1 MAPNHIYSNG
11 WKTVSYKGHSNDP
24 YVTCSRCP
32 LWIFSYKLKAC
43 GGKCKCGGKF
53 QESVAKAAGSKG
65 GGGGGYYGGAA
76 GKGHWQGGAKGSAW
90 YEPEVDAVAD
100 LLGKFAAIA
109 ADKPEVQA
117 ALELLRE
124 VYPSKGEDL
133 KPRWNE
139 ASQAH
144 TAAQKAVVKAKA
156 TVSTRADNI
165 KRLEEKLEAEKEGLI
180 QANKDLEEAIGKAGE
195 TARIIKEL
203 TSVQLDKAACDSE
216 SEHQQAEDKSI
227 DASLEAAIS
236 EREALRS
243 RMLAVEKDIGEKQ
256 IVKAEAT
263 SRNCTRAAE
272 QTATGAVKRIRA
284 DGGNVVME
292 DERAGGGET
301 KGVEQQG

>member
-1 MAPNHIYSNG
+1 MAPNQSYSNG
-11 WKTVSYKGHSNDP
+11 WQTVSYNRRSNDP
-24 YVTCSRCP
+24 YATCSHCP
-32 LWIFSYKLKAC
+32 LWVFSYKLKAC

-53 QESVAKAAGSKG
+53 QELATKAAWGKG
-65 GGGGGYYGGAA
+65 GGGGGY
-76 GKGHWQGGAKGSAW
+76 KGHWQGGAKGSASC
-90 YEPEVDAVAD
+90 EPEVDAVED
-100 LLGKFAAIA
+100 LFGKLAAMG

-117 ALELLRE
+117 ALALLRG
-124 VYPSKGEDL
+124 VLPAKGEDL

-165 KRLEEKLEAEKEGLI
+165 KRLEGKLEAEKEGFL
-180 QANKDLEEAIGKAGE
+180 QASQELEECIGKAGE

-203 TSVQLDKAACDSE
+203 TSAQLEKAAHGAECE
-216 SEHQQAEDKSI
+216 LQQAEDKSN
-227 DASLEAAIS
+227 DESLEAAIS

-243 RMLAVEKDIGEKQ
+243 RMVAIEKDIGEKQ
-256 IVKAEAT
+256 SVKAEAN

-284 DGGNVVME
+284 DGGTVLME
-292 DERAGGGET
+292 DDAAGGEA

>member
-1 MAPNHIYSNG
+1 M
-11 WKTVSYKGHSNDP
+11 
-24 YVTCSRCP
+24 
-32 LWIFSYKLKAC
+32 FSYRLKAC

-53 QESVAKAAGSKG
+53 QESAAKAAWGKG
-65 GGGGGYYGGAA
+65 GGGGGY
-76 GKGHWQGGAKGSAW
+76 KGQWHGGAKGSAW
-90 YEPEVDAVAD
+90 CEPEVDAVAD

-117 ALELLRE
+117 ALELLRG

-156 TVSTRADNI
+156 TVNTRADNI
-165 KRLEEKLEAEKEGLI
+165 KRLEEKLEAEKEAFILS
-180 QANKDLEEAIGKAGE
+180 NKDLEEAIGKAGE

-203 TSVQLDKAACDSE
+203 TSAQLDKAASGSE
-216 SEHQQAEDKSI
+216 CELQQAEDKSN
-227 DASLEAAIS
+227 DDSLEAAIS

-243 RMLAVEKDIGEKQ
+243 RMLAIDKVIGEQ
-256 IVKAEAT
+256 QSAKAEAT

-272 QTATGAVKRIRA
+272 KTATGAVKRIRA
-284 DGGNVVME
+284 DGGTVLME
-292 DERAGGGET
+292 DDKDEGGEV
-301 KGVEQQG
+301 KVVEQQG